1 MTTTIAASSGIHA
14 YVIIA
19 MLLSGRALGIARSRF
34 NDQYFATTAPPP
46 PNLKS
51 SPSSTVE

>member
-19 MLLSGRALGIARSRF
+19 MPLSGRTQGIARSRF
-34 NDQYFATTAPPP
+34 NDQYFATTAPL

-51 SPSSTVE
+51 RPSSTVE